1 MWELRGRGS
10 GLGGGTAPGQLKQR
24 HVPSDSRYVHIYI
37 PKYGLD
43 IQRRRGCDS
52 ALRAA
57 ASQPP
62 PRQDNPASPEGRDG
76 QQSNGRQ
83 PSRPIAASL
92 PGLGDSRPGRFR
104 IVAED
109 ADVSGDVQRP
119 EDNPSID
126 DIVLDD
132 AYYREMGISPEEV
145 AESRRLLEASEVDPE
160 GQELSPG
167 ELPAA
172 IASLSAARA
181 AAAGEAA
188 RKLGHG
194 MAGPGGSAGGGSG
207 LARPQQRPQEQLWE
221 GEEGTGFGE
230 QGPEEDGE
238 EEPGYGPEV
247 GPTGVGIGHRTLVHV
262 LLRRSP
268 AW

>member
-24 HVPSDSRYVHIYI
+24 HIPSDSRSVHIHI
-37 PKYGLD
+37 TNYGLD

-62 PRQDNPASPEGRDG
+62 PRQDNAATPEGRDG
-76 QQSNGRQ
+76 QQSKERQ

-92 PGLGDSRPGRFR
+92 PGVGGLRPGRFR

-109 ADVSGDVQRP
+109 ADVSGDVPRP

-167 ELPAA
+167 ELPNA

-188 RKLGHG
+188 RKLGSG
-194 MAGPGGSAGGGSG
+194 GAGPGRAVGPGPRELGV
-207 LARPQQRPQEQLWE
+207 LQQQQLQPQQQWE
-221 GEEGTGFGE
+221 GEGGIGVGDTES
-230 QGPEEDGE
+230 EEHGD

-247 GPTGVGIGHRTLVHV
+247 GPRGVGNEHWCTGD
-262 LLRRSP
+262 P
-268 AW
+268 AR